1 MTCCFRANTIVSPSG
16 STIDN
21 IDLGFFEIN
30 KYEPKLLGDGVSSRV
45 YRITINNQFYTC
57 KKIKKK

>member
-21 IDLGFFEIN
+21 IDLGIFEH
-30 KYEPKLLGDGVSSRV
+30 K
-45 YRITINNQFYTC
+45 
-57 KKIKKK
+57 